1 MSEELDYK
9 KLLEDVLSSE
19 YVKDYING
27 VLKAISEGEMA
38 VGSTPYGFGEGCY
51 YESHR
56 TLVKEAICQFFLEDL
71 EDLVKIEEL
80 GKHLLKCTK
89 GYFESEICDLKELL
103 SNYDGRDITLRYDI
117 ENEINDV
124 RKEVEGE
131 LEKLSDEEI
140 EKVIEEAKK
149 SAESNSLE
157 M

>member
-1 MSEELDYK
+1 MSEKLDYK

-56 TLVKEAICQFFLEDL
+56 TLVKEAVCQFFLEDL

-80 GKHLLKCTK
+80 GKHLLKCTV
-89 GYFESEICDLKELL
+89 GYFGLEVYDLKDLL
-103 SNYDGRDITLRYDI
+103 RHYNGNSITLSYDI
-117 ENEINDV
+117 EDEISDV

-131 LEKLSDEEI
+131 FEKLSGEDI